1 MSVMRKTYTKVSFLN
16 YATGKLKM
24 QNTICLLER
33 LWEKKSLAC
42 AVGVNKIGTTPIGKK
57 IAFFVFVF
65 FSPCAYGMQK
75 WIKHLAQQ

>member
-1 MSVMRKTYTKVSFLN
+1 MCVMRKMYTKVSFLT

-57 IAFFVFVF
+57 NCIFCFCFFF
-65 FSPCAYGMQK
+65 PCAYGMQK